1 MRIAVIGAGWAG
13 CAAAV
18 DLTQRGHAVTVFEA
32 GAVPGGRARRVLR
45 SGLPLDNGQH
55 LLLGAY
61 EATRR
66 ALAIVHRAE
75 VPPRVLDRRPLAIH
89 PLAPGRDVL
98 AFRSRGTGPL
108 GLALGLLSARGLRIG
123 ERLQLVAWFTRLAH
137 AGFRSQRAAPL
148 YLGSRFFGIVI
159 GIGAFALFSEIKG
172 LGQTFAFGS
181 IGALVG
187 YYAPHYYIKRR
198 INKRFTGI
206 RKELPDVLD
215 TIITCVE
222 AGLGLN
228 AAMDRVADER
238 MRVRGDVMG
247 GELKYMTYEM
257 QAGIPREVAFHN
269 LGERNG
275 VDDLQSLAAFMVQS
289 EKLGT
294 GLTEALRIYA
304 AELRTRRRQRAQE
317 QANKA
322 AVKLLF
328 PLVFFIFPT
337 MFLVILGPAM
347 MKFQSSFGSIANK

>member
-1 MRIAVIGAGWAG
+1 MIELIAIAVFVSLSLITLGAVAFSNRSQATPQQRLRTLAAG
-13 CAAAV
+13 AAA
-18 DLTQRGHAVTVFEA
+18 A
-32 GAVPGGRARRVLR
+32 GGATGAAEDDSSPLR
-45 SGLPLDNGQH
+45 LASELVEKVGFWAQGTFKTDDNKKDKQN
-55 LLLGAY
+55 LA
-61 EATRR
+61 AT
-66 ALAIVHRAE
+66 
-75 VPPRVLDRRPLAIH
+75 
-89 PLAPGRDVL
+89 
-98 AFRSRGTGPL
+98 
-108 GLALGLLSARGLRIG
+108 
-123 ERLQLVAWFTRLAH
+123 LAH
-137 AGFRSQRAAPL
+137 AGFRSQRAVPL
-148 YLGSRFFGIVI
+148 YLGSRFFGILI

-187 YYAPHYYIKRR
+187 YYAPQYYVKRR
-198 INKRFTGI
+198 ITSRFLKI
-206 RKELPDVLD
+206 RKALPDVLD

-238 MRVRGDVMG
+238 MRVRGDVLG

-275 VDDLQSLAAFMVQS
+275 VDDLQALAAFMVQS

-294 GLTEALRIYA
+294 GLTEALKIYA
-304 AELRTRRRQRAQE
+304 VELRTRRRQRAQE

-347 MKFQSSFGSIANK
+347 MKFKASFGSIAK

>member
-1 MRIAVIGAGWAG
+1 VIELIAIAVFVSLSLITLGAVTFSSRGKATPQQRLRTLAAG
-13 CAAAV
+13 AAA
-18 DLTQRGHAVTVFEA
+18 A
-32 GAVPGGRARRVLR
+32 GAATTGVAEDE
-45 SGLPLDNGQH
+45 SSPLSLASELVEKVGFWAQGTFKTDDNKKDKQN
-55 LLLGAY
+55 LA
-61 EATRR
+61 AT
-66 ALAIVHRAE
+66 
-75 VPPRVLDRRPLAIH
+75 
-89 PLAPGRDVL
+89 
-98 AFRSRGTGPL
+98 
-108 GLALGLLSARGLRIG
+108 LS
-123 ERLQLVAWFTRLAH
+123 H
-137 AGFRSQRAAPL
+137 AGFRSQRAVPL

-159 GIGAFALFSEIKG
+159 GIGALALFSEIKG

-187 YYAPHYYIKRR
+187 YYAPQYYVKRR
-198 INKRFTGI
+198 INTRFTKI
-206 RKELPDVLD
+206 RKALPDVLD

-275 VDDLQSLAAFMVQS
+275 VDDLQALAAFMVQS

-294 GLTEALRIYA
+294 GLTEALKIYA
-304 AELRTRRRQRAQE
+304 SELRTRRRQRAQE

-347 MKFQSSFGSIANK
+347 MKFKASFGSISK

>member
-1 MRIAVIGAGWAG
+1 MIELIAIAVFVSLSLITLGAVTFGNRAKATPQQRLRSLAVG
-13 CAAAV
+13 AAA
-18 DLTQRGHAVTVFEA
+18 A
-32 GAVPGGRARRVLR
+32 GANVEADDESSPFRLASDLVEKVGFWAQGTFKTD
-45 SGLPLDNGQH
+45 DNKKDKQD
-55 LLLGAY
+55 L
-61 EATRR
+61 AT
-66 ALAIVHRAE
+66 
-75 VPPRVLDRRPLAIH
+75 
-89 PLAPGRDVL
+89 
-98 AFRSRGTGPL
+98 T
-108 GLALGLLSARGLRIG
+108 
-123 ERLQLVAWFTRLAH
+123 LAH

-159 GIGAFALFSEIKG
+159 GIGAFALLSEIKG

-206 RKELPDVLD
+206 RKALPDVLD

-222 AGLGLN
+222 AGLALN

>member
-1 MRIAVIGAGWAG
+1 MIELIAIAVFVSLSLITLGAVTFGNRAKATPQQRLRSLAAG
-13 CAAAV
+13 AAA
-18 DLTQRGHAVTVFEA
+18 A
-32 GAVPGGRARRVLR
+32 GANVEADDESNPFRMASDLVEKVGFWAQGTFKTD
-45 SGLPLDNGQH
+45 DNKKDKQD
-55 LLLGAY
+55 L
-61 EATRR
+61 AT
-66 ALAIVHRAE
+66 
-75 VPPRVLDRRPLAIH
+75 
-89 PLAPGRDVL
+89 
-98 AFRSRGTGPL
+98 T
-108 GLALGLLSARGLRIG
+108 
-123 ERLQLVAWFTRLAH
+123 LAH

-148 YLGSRFFGIVI
+148 YLGSRFFGIVF

-206 RKELPDVLD
+206 RKALPDVLD
-215 TIITCVE
+215 TVITCVE

-275 VDDLQSLAAFMVQS
+275 VDDLQALAAFMVQS

-294 GLTEALRIYA
+294 GLTEALKIYA

-347 MKFQSSFGSIANK
+347 MKFQSSFGSIAK

>member
-1 MRIAVIGAGWAG
+1 VIELIAIAVFVSLSLLTLGAVAFSSR
-13 CAAAV
+13 
-18 DLTQRGHAVTVFEA
+18 TQATPQKRLRTLAA
-32 GAVPGGRARRVLR
+32 GA
-45 SGLPLDNGQH
+45 
-55 LLLGAY
+55 
-61 EATRR
+61 
-66 ALAIVHRAE
+66 
-75 VPPRVLDRRPLAIH
+75 
-89 PLAPGRDVL
+89 APG
-98 AFRSRGTGPL
+98 ATGIEVDDESNPL
-108 GLALGLLSARGLRIG
+108 
-123 ERLQLVAWFTRLAH
+123 RLASELVEKVGFWAQGTFKTDDTKKDKQDLAATLSH
-137 AGFRSQRAAPL
+137 AGFRSQRAVPL

-159 GIGAFALFSEIKG
+159 GIGAFALFSELKG
-172 LGQTFAFGS
+172 LGQSFAFGS

-187 YYAPHYYIKRR
+187 YYGPHYYIKRR

-206 RKELPDVLD
+206 RKALPDVLD

-238 MRVRGDVMG
+238 MRMRGDVMG

-275 VDDLQSLAAFMVQS
+275 VDDLQALAAFMVQS

-294 GLTEALRIYA
+294 GLTEALKIYA
-304 AELRTRRRQRAQE
+304 SELRTRRRQRAQE

-347 MKFQSSFGSIANK
+347 MKFKSSFGSIAK

>member
-1 MRIAVIGAGWAG
+1 VIELIAIAVFVSLSLITLGAVTFSKRTQATPQTRLRSLAAG
-13 CAAAV
+13 ASAAA
-18 DLTQRGHAVTVFEA
+18 A
-32 GAVPGGRARRVLR
+32 GANIEADDESNPFRMASDLVEKVGFWAQGTFKTD
-45 SGLPLDNGQH
+45 DNKKDKQD
-55 LLLGAY
+55 LA
-61 EATRR
+61 AT
-66 ALAIVHRAE
+66 
-75 VPPRVLDRRPLAIH
+75 
-89 PLAPGRDVL
+89 
-98 AFRSRGTGPL
+98 
-108 GLALGLLSARGLRIG
+108 
-123 ERLQLVAWFTRLAH
+123 LAH
-137 AGFRSQRAAPL
+137 AGFRSQRAVPL
-148 YLGSRFFGIVI
+148 YLGSRFVGIVI
-159 GIGAFALFSEIKG
+159 GIAALALFSELKG
-172 LGQTFAFGS
+172 LGQNFAFGS

-187 YYAPHYYIKRR
+187 YYGPHYYIKRR

-206 RKELPDVLD
+206 RKALPDVLD

-257 QAGIPREVAFHN
+257 QAGVPREDAFHN

-275 VDDLQSLAAFMVQS
+275 VDDLQALAAFMVQS

-294 GLTEALRIYA
+294 GLTEALKIYA

-347 MKFQSSFGSIANK
+347 MKFQSSFGSIAK